1 VVDTKTKKAAP
12 VGEKGFVNGFSGW
25 ETGYGLFDPFEDNP
39 ELMWPNSVRTYQKM
53 GRSDARVSSVLRAV
67 GLPIRRTPWRIDPNG
82 ARDEVVELVARDL
95 GLPIVGADDNDAP
108 KPPLRDRF
116 SWQAHLQQA
125 LLHLKFGHSVFERWY
140 RIDGAGVAHIA
151 RVAPR
156 PAATIGYWNVA
167 RNGDLVSIMQWAAG
181 TFISGGFSV
190 IGGDA
195 SSNTIT
201 ADRLVVYQN
210 EPDAGVPYGNSV
222 LRPAW
227 KHWKLKDE
235 HMRIQAAA
243 DRRLGIGVPG
253 FTASEDESENQD
265 RLNEYQAMAS
275 GYRGGETSGFSIP
288 NGASFKIYGVEGN
301 PPDLQA
307 PIDYH
312 DRQIGLVVLAH
323 FLNLD
328 GKGGSYALA
337 SVQADTFT
345 QSVQTVAGD
354 MRDTAQ
360 ATLVEDL
367 VMVNYGPDEPVPM
380 LTFDEIGSQ
389 QDATAAALNL
399 LALAGLITPDPRLEA
414 AIRQAS
420 GLPAPDPDTEPAND
434 PEEVAERVKVAAAAR
449 LRARGRS
456 TKDRRKEPDGAQ
468 TLW

>member
-1 VVDTKTKKAAP
+1 MAETKTKKAAP

-25 ETGYGLFDPFEDNP
+25 ENAYGLFDVFEDNP
-39 ELMWPNSVRTYQKM
+39 ALMWPQSVQTYAKM
-53 GRSDARVSSVLRAV
+53 ARGDARVSSVLRAV

-82 ARDEVVELVARDL
+82 ARKEVVELVARDL
-95 GLPIVGADDNDAP
+95 GLPIVGADDNDEP
-108 KPPLRDRF
+108 KAPLRGRF
-116 SWQAHLQQA
+116 SWQQHLQQA

-140 RIDGAGVAHIA
+140 RIGADGMAHID

-167 RNGDLVSIMQWAAG
+167 RNGDLVSVLQWAAG
-181 TFISGGFSV
+181 AFAGGGFTV
-190 IGGDA
+190 VGGDE
-195 SSNTIT
+195 SSSAIT
-201 ADRLVVYQN
+201 ADRLVVYLN
-210 EPDAGVPYGNSV
+210 EPDAGVPWGNSL

-253 FTASEDESENQD
+253 FTASEEESDNQD
-265 RLNEYQAMAS
+265 RLNEYQIMAS

-288 NGASFKIYGVEGN
+288 AGASFKIYGVEGN

-312 DRQIGLVVLAH
+312 DRQIGLVALAH

-337 SVQADTFT
+337 NVQADTFT

-360 ATLVEDL
+360 AAIVEDL
-367 VMVNYGPDEPVPM
+367 VLVNYGPDEPVPM

-399 LALAGLITPDPRLEA
+399 LALAGLITPDRRLEA

-420 GLPAPDPDTEPAND
+420 GLPAPDPD
-434 PEEVAERVKVAAAAR
+434 AERPDNPDDVTENVKVAAAQA
-449 LRARGRS
+449 RARGRS
-456 TKDRRKEPDGAQ
+456 PRDRRKTPDGAMR
-468 TLW
+468 LW